1 MLDDSVKKKKENEKI
16 EIRRET
22 RLGTRR
28 KRLICYRGKLFDL
41 ATLDK
46 LIMET
51 F

>member
-28 KRLICYRGKLFDL
+28 KKIDSLPR
-41 ATLDK
+41 
-46 LIMET
+46 ET
-51 F
+51 V